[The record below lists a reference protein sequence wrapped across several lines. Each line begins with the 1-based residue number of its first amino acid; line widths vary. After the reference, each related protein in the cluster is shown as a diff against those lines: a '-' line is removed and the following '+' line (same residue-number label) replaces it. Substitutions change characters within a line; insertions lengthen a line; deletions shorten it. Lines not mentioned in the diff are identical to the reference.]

1 MTRFAVRDPDWWSRA
16 ILVVASLGAAVTAFY
31 VIRLIAT
38 TFMDAQVIH
47 EAMEPAALFSARAI
61 GDGGLAAA
69 YPADWMAAEHPL
81 ILTPYPPFFH
91 LLWLGATMVL
101 GGEWSYFAGRVI
113 ADVALVGIVLAIYGC
128 ARTQGVS
135 RMTALPFALIFL
147 TPIPVANWA
156 GVARVDIPAISLTL
170 LGFLIYLRTADS
182 EGRKYLYAAIP
193 FILAGLTKQNVI
205 AAPGAVIFAE
215 LARRRYDRAGLLA
228 LVTGGGT
235 LGVFLLLNVASGGGF
250 FNATINSLAEE
261 IFFIAGI
268 GLAFDFLLSGPTLVA
283 ISALAVSP
291 LILRRVQ
298 QPAILLYLAMN
309 LFVLAMTIGKPGS
322 NVNYYLEPIAALCI
336 AAAVGFQALRERSV
350 RVQLV
355 AAAALAI
362 CVVWSAVQYIPQ
374 YKIRYVTK
382 RFVIANQQRG
392 YALSPD
398 IAAGPVIAP
407 PGFYL
412 LFDEPRPTIYTNDLY
427 TFGAMAAWGK
437 LFDAQRVIDDF
448 RSHRIKAVLI
458 GSRMLDDTD
467 HLFIGDWRRG
477 WNFWSVPG
485 FKEALLESY
494 ELAGE
499 TPMGLLLFMPRA
511 AGVDESVQ

>member
-16 ILVVASLGAAVTAFY
+16 ILLLASLGAGVTAYY

-38 TFMDAQVIH
+38 TFMDFQVIH

-61 GDGGLAAA
+61 AEGGLSAA
-69 YPADWMAAEHPL
+69 YPSDWMAAEHPL
-81 ILTPYPPFFH
+81 ILTPYPPLFH

-135 RMTALPFALIFL
+135 RIAALPFALIFL

-156 GVARVDIPAISLTL
+156 GVARVDIPAIALTL
-170 LGFLIYLRTADS
+170 LGLWVYLRTADS
-182 EGRKYLYAAIP
+182 EGRQYLYAAIP

-215 LARRRYDRAGLLA
+215 LARRRYGRAGLLA
-228 LVTGGGT
+228 LTTGGGT
-235 LGVFLLLNVASGGGF
+235 VGLFLLLNVLTSGGF
-250 FNATINSLAEE
+250 FNATISSLADE
-261 IFFIAGI
+261 IFFVAGI
-268 GLAFDFLLSGPTLVA
+268 GLALDFLLSGPTLLA
-283 ISALAVSP
+283 ISALALSP
-291 LILRRVQ
+291 LVLRRVH
-298 QPAILLYLAMN
+298 QPAILIFLAMN

-336 AAAVGFQALRERSV
+336 AAAVGLHAVRERSV
-350 RVQLV
+350 RVHLA

-362 CVVWSAVQYIPQ
+362 SVIWSGVKYIPQ

-382 RFVIANQQRG
+382 QFVVTNQQRG

-398 IAAGPVIAP
+398 VAAGPVIAP

-412 LFDEPRPTIYTNDLY
+412 LFDEPRPRMYTNDLY

-448 RSHRIKAVLI
+448 RSHRIKAVLV
-458 GSRMLDDTD
+458 GSRMLDDTE

-485 FKEALLESY
+485 FKEALHESY
-494 ELAGE
+494 ELADE
-499 TPMGLLLFMPRA
+499 RPMGLLLYMPRHA
-511 AGVDESVQ
+511 TADESVQ